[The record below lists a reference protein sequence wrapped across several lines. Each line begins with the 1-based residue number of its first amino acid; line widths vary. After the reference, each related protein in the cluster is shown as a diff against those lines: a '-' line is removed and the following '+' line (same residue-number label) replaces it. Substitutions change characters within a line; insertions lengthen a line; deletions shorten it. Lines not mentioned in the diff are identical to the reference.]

1 MGPRLFRC
9 GGPRW
14 KKELPSGIFR
24 ASESTTWEGGRRED
38 PRVGFSLQLA
48 VSGQDQDEWRLPS
61 GAGLECPQTIDI
73 IDDRLRRQLPLDR
86 TKTPG
91 AFQAVPVWNIQ
102 AIFLNFYKHSEPTM
116 SERDQD
122 EGRLASGA
130 GLDRS
135 TLSIHRINY
144 QF

>member
-14 KKELPSGIFR
+14 KKELPSGDRPRVRIH
-24 ASESTTWEGGRRED
+24 AVGRRTQ
-38 PRVGFSLQLA
+38 RGSSGRLQSP
-48 VSGQDQDEWRLPS
+48 VRRRGQDQDEWRLPS
-61 GAGLECPQTIDI
+61 GACLERPQNFNI
-73 IDDRLRRQLPLDR
+73 IYDQLRRHQPLDR
-86 TKTPG
+86 TKTIG

-122 EGRLASGA
+122 EWRLASGA

-135 TLSIHRINY
+135 TLTIHQINY
-144 QF
+144 KF